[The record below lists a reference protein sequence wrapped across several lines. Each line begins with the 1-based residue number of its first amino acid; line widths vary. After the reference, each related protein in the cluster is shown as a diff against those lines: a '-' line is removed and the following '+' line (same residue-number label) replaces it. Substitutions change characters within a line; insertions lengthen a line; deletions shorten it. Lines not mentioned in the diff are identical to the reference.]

1 MELIVIAAGRGSRF
15 TKAGIYQPKPLVIF
29 NGKPLFWWATESA
42 LSGGDFSKIHFAIL
56 REHVN
61 SHNIGKE
68 ILAFYP
74 HASLHIVEE
83 ITSGAAETAAL
94 VAAKLTPSIPVAFVD
109 CDLAFSF
116 VKKESFLPLLQHE
129 YCASLCLFN
138 SNNPAFSYAIF
149 NSKNEISGTVE
160 KRVAS
165 DWAICGLYAFES
177 AGLYLRHYLEYQNS
191 CTYKELFL
199 SGIIN
204 NIVKAGGKIL
214 PIFLSEHL
222 SLGTP
227 SDIKEALN
235 DPNHNS
241 IHWQRKQT

>member
-29 NGKPLFWWATESA
+29 EGKPLFWWATESA
-42 LSGGDFSKIHFAIL
+42 LSGGDFSHIHFAIL
-56 REHVN
+56 REHVT
-61 SHNIGKE
+61 SHDIDKE

-74 HASLHIVEE
+74 HASIHIVEE

-94 VAAKLTPSIPVAFVD
+94 VSAKLTPSTPVAFLD

-116 VKKESFLPLLQHE
+116 AKKDSFLPLLQHD
-129 YCASLCLFN
+129 YCASLCLFT

-149 NSKNEISGTVE
+149 NSNNEISGTVE
-160 KRVAS
+160 KKVAS

-177 AGLYLRHYLEYQNS
+177 AGFYLRHYLEYQKN

-199 SGIIN
+199 SGVIN
-204 NIVKAGGKIL
+204 NIVKADGLIL

-227 SDIKEALN
+227 SDIKEALRE
-235 DPNHNS
+235 PKHNS
-241 IHWQRKQT
+241 PHWQYKQT